1 MRRIPALA
9 FSATALFAA
18 SATAQPS
25 LTPTDNQQKMVPAQM
40 VRQAEMLRARWAELV
55 ARGEAPATV
64 VEPAVTAGKILTA
77 SIDVTKAPGLPEI
90 QLTLKSG
97 TVGLE
102 SVQVTLSSPSGA
114 HALFASVTLP
124 SYPPGQTKFVINSLL
139 QSPFTNSALGL
150 YAEPGGWSISGILI
164 LSGDSQFISYG
175 PAQIATLFPA
185 GATVQVANS
194 GTPDVKPPVPGH
206 GTILTSTVSLSSA
219 EPFAAVKLNG
229 KDDVSGIYSGSVNFS
244 APGGYPNVF
253 GVYGAI
259 DAPVLSGSLTM
270 SNALS
275 SSLTPGTYTIDS
287 FSLCDYAG
295 NCVSDSDSADIDK
308 HFGTTTISV
317 TQ

>member
-1 MRRIPALA
+1 MRSILALA

-18 SATAQPS
+18 SATAQPF
-25 LTPTDNQQKMVPAQM
+25 TTTNYVPQKMLL
-40 VRQAEMLRARWAELV
+40 QAAMLRAHWAERV

-64 VEPAVTAGKILTA
+64 VEPSVAAGKILTPA
-77 SIDVTKAPGLPEI
+77 IDVTKAPGLPEI

-97 TVGLE
+97 TAGLD

-114 HALFASVTLP
+114 HSLFASVALP
-124 SYPPGQTKFVINSLL
+124 SYPPGHTMFVINSLL

-150 YAEPGGWSISGILI
+150 YAEPGAWSISGILL

-175 PAQIATLFPA
+175 PAQIATLFPG
-185 GATVQVANS
+185 GATVQVANP

-219 EPFAAVKLNG
+219 EPYAAVRLNA

-253 GVYGAI
+253 GVYGTI

-275 SSLTPGTYTIDS
+275 SGLTPGTYTIDG
-287 FSLCDYAG
+287 FTLCDYAG

-308 HFGTTTISV
+308 HFGSTTISV